1 MVHHVDGAGGSLVLL
16 LLSFPLYEFRNIM
29 QLELYTLVLTIITV
43 FKYWWV
49 IAQVVTSKDVVQ
61 SLRCEIGGCC
71 ICCSLL
77 ATCCDVAMSR
87 VAMSCW
93 DLCLLLIGL
102 VSHPSRTRVR
112 GADYQLHF

>member
-1 MVHHVDGAGGSLVLL
+1 MLL

-71 ICCSLL
+71 IYVARCLRL
-77 ATCCDVAMSR
+77 VAMSR
-87 VAMSCW
+87 CRESR
-93 DLCLLLIGL
+93 CLAGICVYYL
-102 VSHPSRTRVR
+102 
-112 GADYQLHF
+112 